1 MILLV
6 WSCVVF
12 FVAVPFVLCWVKE
25 KCLTSRCSIILC
37 SSSCLIMI
45 MVINPNIVQWCFSE
59 RLQYCPA
66 PNKKR
71 RPSIHF
77 IPFFVNL
84 HEWQIVQV
92 RFLPNTEI
100 LCGGPRR
107 NVKNVWWELSC
118 SMKLSAM
125 KLSSDQST
133 KVYFLPCRN
142 LMSSEK
148 SKFWVVGGCTCTYTY
163 MYIYTCIYVVY
174 IYVYYVGYTVC
185 CIYVRYLI

>member
-66 PNKKR
+66 PNKKDVH
-71 RPSIHF
+71 PSISFHF
-77 IPFFVNL
+77 LSTFMSGKLSRSDSYQTRRSFVVDHGGTWRTFDGNSVAL
-84 HEWQIVQV
+84 WNSAPWNSAQISLRKSISCLVATWCQV
-92 RFLPNTEI
+92 RSPSFGLLGVVPVPIRTCI
-100 LCGGPRR
+100 YIYIH
-107 NVKNVWWELSC
+107 
-118 SMKLSAM
+118 
-125 KLSSDQST
+125 
-133 KVYFLPCRN
+133 VYML
-142 LMSSEK
+142 
-148 SKFWVVGGCTCTYTY
+148 YTY
-163 MYIYTCIYVVY
+163 MYIMLGILYVAY
-174 IYVYYVGYTVC
+174 MLDI
-185 CIYVRYLI
+185 